1 MQNSASGQGLERSN
15 STASSTYSFDVGD
28 EKAGGGGAAAAGAA
42 GLTRGN
48 TLAVAA
54 PGGVA
59 RGNTVRQY
67 NQQEKGFPFENGD
80 GLREDGRGYRGF

>member
-28 EKAGGGGAAAAGAA
+28 EKAGGGGAAAAA
-42 GLTRGN
+42 
-48 TLAVAA
+48 
-54 PGGVA
+54 GGVA